1 MIIDK
6 DILRWVLLIGATP
19 LWLPFL
25 RALWRDFNHALRED
39 GGLMGSPPSPLELE
53 RMQRER
59 TVHPDPLRS
68 EPRLQPGQRRTTRMR
83 TPDAQSGSSARPGS
97 TARSAP
103 RRPGF
108 KSGGR

>member
-39 GGLMGSPPSPLELE
+39 GGLMGSAPGPLELE
-53 RMQRER
+53 RMKQEKSQY
-59 TVHPDPLRS
+59 PDTMRS
-68 EPRLQPGQRRTTRMR
+68 EPRILPGQRRTTRMR
-83 TPDAQSGSSARPGS
+83 SPRAEQSPTTRP
-97 TARSAP
+97 AP

-108 KSGGR
+108 KSKGR